1 MLIFDQKQPFWNQ
14 KPHENRFLIKIEWKS
29 KNILE
34 RVDIFHNSYVKNVD
48 IS

>member
-29 KNILE
+29 KKH
-34 RVDIFHNSYVKNVD
+34 FGKSGYFP
-48 IS
+48 